1 MSQFEFPPL
10 TASLD
15 SEQVS
20 GGALPTKQMMVG
32 GYHAGGTKVYPL
44 AVDADGQL
52 QVDVVS
58 SSPLPSGAA
67 TEAKQD
73 TMITDLTN
81 IETYTNTI
89 QGAVSG
95 TEMQVDVVASLPSGS
110 NNIGD
115 VDVLSVVPGVGATN
129 LGKAIQSAQ
138 GTTDTGVPALVVR
151 NDTCADLAGTDHD
164 YAPLQVNNVG
174 QLYTFTTLNTST
186 NSIGSITDISNSVV
200 PGVGATN
207 LGKAIQSAQGATDV
221 GVAALVVRNDT
232 LADLA
237 GSDHDYAPLQVNATG
252 ALYTSLTAGTATIG
266 NVDVNAIAPVDFLDA
281 GVLNAASTAINTAG
295 TVVVTS
301 TLAAACTEI
310 EVIDD
315 IGEYMSIAHGT
326 TKKAYLPLGG
336 GRVKVSLATGDAIRL
351 YSESGSNITSGK
363 IAINFLG

>member
-1 MSQFEFPPL
+1 
-10 TASLD
+10 
-15 SEQVS
+15 
-20 GGALPTKQMMVG
+20 
-32 GYHAGGTKVYPL
+32 
-44 AVDADGQL
+44 
-52 QVDVVS
+52 
-58 SSPLPSGAA
+58 
-67 TEAKQD
+67 
-73 TMITDLTN
+73 
-81 IETYTNTI
+81 
-89 QGAVSG
+89 
-95 TEMQVDVVASLPSGS
+95 MQVDVVASLPSGS